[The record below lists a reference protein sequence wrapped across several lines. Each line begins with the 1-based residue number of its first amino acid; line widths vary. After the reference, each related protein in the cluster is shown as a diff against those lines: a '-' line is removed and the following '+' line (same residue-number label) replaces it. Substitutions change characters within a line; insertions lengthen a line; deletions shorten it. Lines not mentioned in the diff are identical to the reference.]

1 MDRTKRKVLN
11 QYCLSL
17 IAIELTRMALHSAAV
32 GVTCDSV
39 SDEESPSTYVVENV
53 HYYRYMEVHFYFE
66 CHVSDN
72 LYVQMRKC
80 SNDNP
85 PKSLAPHN
93 YFEKITRN
101 HHAYYGLDPAV
112 LRQLP
117 GNNSPYFKVIDMG
130 PDFNQYGIIHLHF
143 DEKKNRLEIFDVNDE
158 DIQVEGNSH
167 KLIFTVKVLYKGA

>member
-1 MDRTKRKVLN
+1 MIPPSVNSACHAHQPNPPDYYCACVNLIISHVDRT
-11 QYCLSL
+11 
-17 IAIELTRMALHSAAV
+17 IGIEPVQMALLHSAAV
-32 GVTCDSV
+32 GASCDSV
-39 SDEESPSTYVVENV
+39 SDEEPPSTYVIENV

-72 LYVQMRKC
+72 LYVQIRKC

-117 GNNSPYFKVIDMG
+117 GNNSPYFKVIDVG
-130 PDFNQYGIIHLHF
+130 PDFNRYGSYHSLTF
-143 DEKKNRLEIFDVNDE
+143 
-158 DIQVEGNSH
+158 
-167 KLIFTVKVLYKGA
+167 